1 MIGLDGPGLLRALAL
16 PGMAP
21 PEGLGEGP
29 WLLLDATLAEAAVL
43 RDALSRL
50 ATPLRKAGL
59 SLLCVVDAPPLEPTE
74 SLRARLGLPR
84 DLPVAWAASALLL
97 APATVRA
104 VVDLA
109 PAVGVAPFCGAMAA
123 RGVPV
128 LALAGASATGSPW
141 PLVTPK
147 ELASGMLPVPVLPG
161 DPYAALEAI
170 EPARAVRDEAESLPL
185 STAEAA

>member
-1 MIGLDGPGLLRALAL
+1 
-16 PGMAP
+16 
-21 PEGLGEGP
+21 
-29 WLLLDATLAEAAVL
+29 
-43 RDALSRL
+43 
-50 ATPLRKAGL
+50 
-59 SLLCVVDAPPLEPTE
+59 
-74 SLRARLGLPR
+74 
-84 DLPVAWAASALLL
+84 
-97 APATVRA
+97 
-104 VVDLA
+104 
-109 PAVGVAPFCGAMAA
+109 VGVAPFCGAMAA